1 MNLTRSVY
9 TANSSSD
16 AAARELVAGLDG
28 ADPRVVVFFAG
39 IKHDGALLGQALERR
54 FPDACVIGCSGN
66 GEFCDRGHGNGG
78 VTALAIS
85 GAQVGACAAAM
96 IESGDLDA
104 SMRRAAEQISTR
116 LGRPLRELDPERW
129 TGLALLEGARGN
141 EERINAAFGD
151 IAPFLPIV
159 GGSAGD
165 DITFSGTWTWADG
178 QLVRDGTA
186 LLVAEMLVPFRV
198 VKTCNFV
205 PTERTVEVTRTDAAR
220 RLILEFD
227 GEPAAQYYA
236 RALGV
241 APDQLDFARFL
252 EHPLGLMIDGE
263 PWLRSCV
270 RREGD
275 AVFFA
280 CAVVEGA
287 RLNFMQSTHLVD
299 DTRARLE
306 RVQHELG
313 TPIRGAIFFNCAYR
327 MIEAQIKGLD
337 RALPRDALAVRAHR
351 RAVQRR
357 ELPRA
362 HQPDPHGSG
371 VRLRVRARAWRP
383 GRRPR
388 PG

>member
-9 TANSSSD
+9 TAHKSSD
-16 AAARELVAGLDG
+16 AAARELLAGLDG

-39 IKHDGALLGQALERR
+39 INHDGALLGRALEQR
-54 FPDACVIGCSGN
+54 FPGACVLGCSGN
-66 GEFCDRGHGNGG
+66 GEFCDGGHGNGG

-85 GAQVGACAAAM
+85 GAQVGACATAM
-96 IESGDLDA
+96 IESGDLDT

-241 APDQLDFARFL
+241 TPDELDFARFL

-287 RLNFMQSTHLVD
+287 RLNLMQSTHLVD

-306 RVQHELG
+306 RVQQELG

-327 MIEAQIKGLD
+327 MIEAQIKGLTEPYHGM
-337 RALPRDALAVRAHR
+337 LSQFVHIG
-351 RAVQRR
+351 VQSNG
-357 ELPRA
+357 ESYLG
-362 HQPDPHGSG
+362 HINQTLTGLVFG
-371 VRLRVRARAWRP
+371 
-383 GRRPR
+383 
-388 PG
+388 